1 MLTFPH
7 VGMQISGCVKI
18 NSPRVESNVNP
29 LTPNCRE
36 SIGNHDRSEIG
47 YDVVVRAVVV
57 VMQELEIE
65 LNNNNI
71 CLPSPIVKTSMV
83 ELLYMQYPAAI
94 SFCPICIGFRSEHSE
109 ASLLHSLPSRLRTRG
124 SIPSQMLEWVHS
136 IRRNSHALE
145 QTVERKTCMWYPYPK
160 IVPVV
165 IDASMELLTSK
176 G

>member
-1 MLTFPH
+1 
-7 VGMQISGCVKI
+7 
-18 NSPRVESNVNP
+18 
-29 LTPNCRE
+29 
-36 SIGNHDRSEIG
+36 
-47 YDVVVRAVVV
+47 
-57 VMQELEIE
+57 MQELEIE

-124 SIPSQMLEWVHS
+124 SIPSKMLEWVHS

-176 G
+176 GWMMASYLELNALSTNMGRGSLVVKVITLPPKCKNVIQMGAGE